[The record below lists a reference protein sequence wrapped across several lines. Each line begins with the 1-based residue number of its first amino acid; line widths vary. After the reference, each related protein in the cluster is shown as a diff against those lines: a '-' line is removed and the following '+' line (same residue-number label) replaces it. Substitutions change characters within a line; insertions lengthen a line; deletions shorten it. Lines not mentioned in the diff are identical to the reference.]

1 MMGCLKLLPLVL
13 AAVAFSACSQN
24 PVAVP
29 LQAAQPQRAAR
40 LAENAQAEPSK
51 LAPVVPTL
59 PKQQLTGEV
68 LFEFLVSEIAGQR
81 GMLGVAKEGYLDL
94 AKKTQDPR
102 IAERAAEI
110 AIFSR
115 DQAAALEATKLWVK
129 LDPDAP
135 RANQAMAALLIDQ
148 GQIDAAEPYLASYL
162 KEEEGQPTVF
172 LRLPVMFAK
181 VKDTDKALDIIKK
194 LMRDYPQSAEAHYAL
209 AQTAAHAHQM
219 DVAMDELA
227 QADRLRPG
235 WEPAA
240 LMRAQL
246 LAHRSPADS
255 LAFLKEFL
263 GGHPQARDVRLAYA
277 RLLVSTNQ
285 YAAAR
290 EQFNELM
297 VELPDNPDIALASG
311 LLALQMSDLNEAER
325 LLLRA
330 RELNYKEPETTS
342 YYLGQIAEERAQY
355 DRAQEYYRSVNEG
368 EFLIPARSRQ
378 AGILAREGKL
388 AEARTLLTQ
397 TPAVNDAQRIELS
410 EAEAGLLRDARDYE
424 GVYKVLS
431 DALGKFPDD
440 LDLLYD
446 RAMAAERIDKL
457 DVMEQDLRKVIRI
470 KPDYAH
476 AYNALGYTLADR
488 TDRLAEAEDLLNKA
502 LSLAPDDP
510 FILDSMGWLLYR
522 KGNLNKAQEFL
533 DRAYKNRPDPE
544 IAAHLGEVLWMK
556 GAKDEADK
564 VWHASLQNNPQ
575 NEALI
580 DVLKKFNK
588 R

>member
-1 MMGCLKLLPLVL
+1 MGCLKLLPLVL
-13 AAVAFSACSQN
+13 ASVTFSACSQN
-24 PVAVP
+24 PVVVSP
-29 LQAAQPQRAAR
+29 QPAQPQRAAD
-40 LAENAQAEPSK
+40 LAESAPAEPAK
-51 LAPVVPTL
+51 PAAAGPVL
-59 PKQQLTGEV
+59 PKEELTGDV

-81 GMLGVAKEGYLDL
+81 GMLSVAKEGYLDL

-102 IAERAAEI
+102 IAQRAAEI

-115 DQAAALEATKLWVK
+115 DQPAALEATRLWVK
-129 LDPDAP
+129 LDPTAP
-135 RANQAMAALLIDQ
+135 RANEAMAALLIDQ
-148 GQIDAAEPYLASYL
+148 GQLEAAIPYLTTYL
-162 KEEEGQPTVF
+162 KEEEGQQTAL

-181 VKDTDKALDIIKK
+181 VKDTNKALDIMKR
-194 LMRDYPQSAEAHYAL
+194 LTHDYPQSPEAHYAV
-209 AQTAAHAHQM
+209 AQTAARAHKM
-219 DVAMDELA
+219 DVAMDELT
-227 QADRLRPG
+227 QADKLRPG

-246 LAHRSPADS
+246 LAHRSASDS
-255 LAFLKEFL
+255 LAFLKEFV
-263 GGHPQARDVRLAYA
+263 GAHPQARDVRLAYA

-297 VELPDNPDIALASG
+297 AELPDNPDIALASG
-311 LLALQMSDLNEAER
+311 LLALQMSDLDEAER
-325 LLLRA
+325 LLLKA
-330 RELNYKEPETTS
+330 RELNIKDPETTA
-342 YYLGQIAEERAQY
+342 YYLGQIAEERGQY
-355 DRAQEYYRSVNEG
+355 DRAQEYYRSIDEG

-378 AGILAREGKL
+378 AGILARAGKL
-388 AEARTLLTQ
+388 AEARELLTK
-397 TPAVNDAQRIELS
+397 TPASNDAQKIELA

-431 DALGKFPDD
+431 EALAKFPED

-446 RAMAAERIDKL
+446 RAMAAEKIDKL

-502 LSLAPDDP
+502 LSLAPEDP
-510 FILDSMGWLLYR
+510 FILDSVGWLYYR
-522 KGNLNKAQEFL
+522 KGNLDKAQEFL
-533 DRAYKNRPDPE
+533 DHAYKNRPDPE

-564 VWHASLQNNPQ
+564 VWHASLQSNPQ

-580 DVLKKFNK
+580 EVLKKFDK